1 MSTRPELA
9 ANTRVV
15 QGKAV
20 AGLRREGILPAVVYG
35 HGIPS
40 ESLQID
46 ARAFDDLRRHHG
58 RNALIDLSVDGGRA
72 RPVLVHSVQEHPLKR
87 RPIHVD
93 LYLVK
98 MTEEITVEVPVVTV
112 GISHAVEKM
121 GGNLLHV
128 LATVKVR
135 ALPGD
140 LPQTLEADISGLTDF
155 DGVIHVGDLPLP
167 AGVHLVTDPTEMA
180 LRVQAPRVEEVAAP
194 TVEVAEGAPAVEAP
208 EAAEG
213 SSSGSSE
220 G

>member
-1 MSTRPELA
+1 
-9 ANTRVV
+9 V

-20 AGLRREGILPAVVYG
+20 AGLRREGILPAVVFG

-40 ESLQID
+40 EPVQID

-72 RPVLVHSVQEHPLKR
+72 RPVLVHSIQEHPLKR
-87 RPIHVD
+87 RPVHVD

-98 MTEEITVEVPVVTV
+98 MTEEITVDVPVVTV
-112 GISHAVEKM
+112 GTSHAVEKL

-140 LPQTLEADISGLTDF
+140 LPQTLEADISGLDDF
-155 DGVIHVGDLPLP
+155 DSVIHVGDLPLP

-180 LRVQAPRVEEVAAP
+180 LRVQAPRVEEAAAP
-194 TVEVAEGAPAVEAP
+194 APEVAEGAPAAASAEAS
-208 EAAEG
+208 EG
-213 SSSGSSE
+213 SGSAES
-220 G
+220 